1 MQQAQEK
8 ERRSARREKE
18 RQISQD
24 MEVEGVKRTR
34 KERGSG
40 PAGAGAGE
48 QGGQAGVI
56 VRGEKEPAIG
66 WPPLLHRL
74 RRRRQCVNELQKEYC
89 VKTKLIALD

>member
-18 RQISQD
+18 GQISQV

-40 PAGAGAGE
+40 PAGAGAEEGGAGAGE

-56 VRGEKEPAIG
+56 VRGEKEPASG
-66 WPPLLHRL
+66 WPPLLHRPP
-74 RRRRQCVNELQKEYC
+74 
-89 VKTKLIALD
+89 